1 MGRRKKLVSTGRMS
15 ERHVIKRYSSNTR
28 VVEHSTSTLLY
39 GSSERIYRNVGMYHV
54 LRRTNT
60 KVTSNVLELGQLR
73 YQYIVLGTTVV
84 REKSRNAS
92 EPTGPN
98 AREGCHVTTC
108 HNRMSKDISG
118 TRLGVSERCDS
129 QTWQLATKLVYQL
142 LLPGIRCNQAV
153 PFPMPVQTLSYSAR
167 YIAKRILCILQATG
181 YMYCTVLWSSR
192 TNA

>member
-1 MGRRKKLVSTGRMS
+1 MDMGEGMGRRKKLVSTGRMS
-15 ERHVIKRYSSNTR
+15 ERHVIKRYSSTM

-92 EPTGPN
+92 EPNGPN
-98 AREGCHVTTC
+98 AR
-108 HNRMSKDISG
+108 
-118 TRLGVSERCDS
+118 
-129 QTWQLATKLVYQL
+129 
-142 LLPGIRCNQAV
+142 
-153 PFPMPVQTLSYSAR
+153 
-167 YIAKRILCILQATG
+167 
-181 YMYCTVLWSSR
+181 
-192 TNA
+192 